1 MQTNLADVIG
11 DIDILDKALHVQCF
25 WNQPKKLDES
35 HDQIECLVLS
45 MLDQIEENPD
55 EIYDIDSLFIILFED
70 LLQLR
75 NLIPF
80 NDGYDVRN
88 AEFLE
93 KRLIAVALFVRN
105 YPF

>member
-1 MQTNLADVIG
+1 MV
-11 DIDILDKALHVQCF
+11 
-25 WNQPKKLDES
+25 
-35 HDQIECLVLS
+35 
-45 MLDQIEENPD
+45 DQIEENPD

-70 LLQLR
+70 LLQLG